1 MKLLEKFRGY
11 MSRVEPFP
19 NEFHRLVDKNFQIL
33 FLLHKDMYVT
43 RIMNSKVND
52 EINEITKSLLFFQDS
67 KIVDAEKYK
76 ELLDTNE
83 TLKKEITKL
92 EKAKS
97 ETERL
102 VSIMFETDE
111 TLKKEITKLE
121 KAKSETER
129 LVSIMFEHQTWES

>member
-1 MKLLEKFRGY
+1 MFET
-11 MSRVEPFP
+11 
-19 NEFHRLVDKNFQIL
+19 D
-33 FLLHKDMYVT
+33 
-43 RIMNSKVND
+43 
-52 EINEITKSLLFFQDS
+52 
-67 KIVDAEKYK
+67 
-76 ELLDTNE
+76 E

-92 EKAKS
+92 EKAKD

-129 LVSIMFEHQTWES
+129 